1 MNSRKPKT
9 GSDSIARYRRN
20 THYGWMVACKED
32 WMSRFMLC
40 LLFSI
45 TLIGM
50 AGCQHFF
57 GGRQEV
63 DTASDAPTA
72 VPEIVIDTPTP
83 TSTPT
88 YQLSSDT
95 AEEDTT
101 PVPTEEPAS
110 TPTFSPRD
118 MELVQINFEDA
129 SLREIL
135 VYLTE
140 LTGWD
145 YLISPEIGAGSVT
158 LRTSN
163 PIRRGDVEKVLYS
176 ILDMNNLAVVD
187 GPMTSEGR
195 PAFKKII
202 PKPDAKHSPILTRKG
217 QNLSQIPQE
226 DVMVT
231 QIITLQFVAPDE
243 ILNSIRPLI
252 SPDATIIT
260 HPGAG
265 LLIITD
271 TSSNIRRILDI
282 IQLLDQDTALLE
294 LEIFKIQY
302 ADVQDIVS
310 VLDRVLASRVSIS
323 TSSGGVSPAQS
334 GSGRNQPR
342 KPQQAT
348 GGGKESG
355 SGAIMIP
362 DSRSNSLIVFA
373 LRKDLEFIRE
383 IISILDVD
391 IYITRKAYIYYVE
404 NAKASD
410 LADLLAA
417 VYSGQDTQKSTRRPA
432 TQSGKPATQ
441 TQSGQ
446 TAPALGGAAE
456 VEGEVSIVADERT
469 NALIIVTAP
478 INYPH
483 IVDTIKKLDTMPK
496 QVLIE
501 VLIADVTL
509 DEGSELG
516 ISWDLRN
523 QGEMDIGGETY
534 YFDGTASQTVGGP
547 GSGFVYELFEA
558 SRFKALLS
566 AKANENKLEILSS
579 PHIVVANNMEATIDV
594 GSDVPVV
601 TSVTDEGLDSSGQ
614 RRYNQTIEYR
624 STGILLKCTPHINS
638 AKLVNMEISQ
648 EVSNISE
655 KALEGINSPVIE
667 KRKATTTVMV
677 PDSQTLVIGGL
688 IQRTQNP
695 SREGVPWFYKIPIL
709 KYFFG
714 KHKFTER
721 ASELLIFLTPRVISS
736 PEDMTDISD
745 KLRDKIDIDRSFYED
760 FIGIER
766 H

>member
-1 MNSRKPKT
+1 MV
-9 GSDSIARYRRN
+9 RYIQMSLCMLIILN
-20 THYGWMVACKED
+20 TIGCK
-32 WMSRFMLC
+32 
-40 LLFSI
+40 
-45 TLIGM
+45 
-50 AGCQHFF
+50 HFF
-57 GGRQEV
+57 
-63 DTASDAPTA
+63 ASDTRPEPIESNTAEETIATQSQTESPTA
-72 VPEIVIDTPTP
+72 
-83 TSTPT
+83 TPT
-88 YQLSSDT
+88 YQLSSESIV
-95 AEEDTT
+95 EENT
-101 PVPTEEPAS
+101 PTPTPEPETS
-110 TPTFSPRD
+110 PTFSPEE

-145 YLISPEIGAGSVT
+145 YLISPEVGAGSVT

-163 PIRRGDVEKVLYS
+163 PLRRGDVEKVLYS

-187 GPMTSEGR
+187 GPVTSEGKA
-195 PAFKKII
+195 AFKKII

-217 QNLSQIPQE
+217 QDLSRIPQE

-231 QIITLQFVAPDE
+231 QIITLQFVSPDE

-265 LLIITD
+265 MVIITD

-282 IQLLDQDTALLE
+282 VQLLDQDTALLE

-323 TSSGGVSPAQS
+323 TSSGNASPAQS
-334 GSGRNQPR
+334 APAGQKQPR
-342 KPQQAT
+342 KPPVAT
-348 GGGKESG
+348 SGGKDSG
-355 SGAIMIP
+355 TTGSIMIP
-362 DSRSNSLIVFA
+362 DTRSNSLIVFA

-410 LADLLAA
+410 LANLLAA
-417 VYSGQDTQKSTRRPA
+417 VYSGQESQSKTTRRPTIPA
-432 TQSGKPATQ
+432 AKPGTQQPATQ
-441 TQSGQ
+441 
-446 TAPALGGAAE
+446 PASTSLGNAAE
-456 VEGEVSIVADERT
+456 VQGEVSIVADERT

-509 DEGSELG
+509 DEGKELG

-523 QGEMDIGGETY
+523 EGQVDVGGDTY

-547 GSGFVYELFEA
+547 GSGFVYEVFEA
-558 SRFKALLS
+558 SRFKALVS

-579 PHIVVANNMEATIDV
+579 PHIVVANNTEATIDV
-594 GSDVPVV
+594 GSDIPVV
-601 TSVTDEGLDSSGQ
+601 TSETDQGLDSSGK
-614 RRYNQTIEYR
+614 RIYNRTIEYR
-624 STGILLKCTPHINS
+624 STGILLRCTPHINS

-655 KALEGINSPVIE
+655 TALEGINSPVIE

-709 KYFFG
+709 KYMFG

-736 PEDMTDISD
+736 PEEMSDISQ
-745 KLRDKIDIDRSFYED
+745 KLKDKINIDRSFYED
-760 FIGIER
+760 FLGIEGNQ
-766 H
+766 